1 MSAVPMAPRVLIQLP
16 QSRLLYP
23 GFNEQCE
30 KQDMNKNQSDLEKVW
45 LKGEKAVS

>member
-1 MSAVPMAPRVLIQLP
+1 MSAVPMALPAFIQLP
-16 QSRLLYP
+16 QLRLVYP
-23 GFNEQCE
+23 GFKEQCE